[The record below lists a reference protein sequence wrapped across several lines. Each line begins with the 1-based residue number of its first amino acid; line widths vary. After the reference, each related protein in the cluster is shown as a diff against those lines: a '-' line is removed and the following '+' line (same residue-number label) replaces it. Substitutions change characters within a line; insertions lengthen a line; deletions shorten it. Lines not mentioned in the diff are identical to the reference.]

1 MSHGGQIAA
10 IKAENHTPE
19 SELEVLDGS
28 DEGALDFGDQRQT
41 GVVIKKNDRH
51 LSEFHRWY
59 REGRLILDPEW
70 QRNYVWAN
78 QRASRLVESFLI
90 DIPVPVVYL
99 AENKHGNYEVIDGL
113 QRLTSSFRFFEG
125 EYALSGLEILK
136 DLNGKYFK
144 DLDVRFQNKLW
155 NVTLRAVEL
164 APSTPKDLMFTIF
177 ERLNTWG
184 TALNEMEI
192 RNCLYRGSLNRS
204 IGQLSSLPEFIQC
217 ISQKNISR
225 RMDDRCLVLRFL
237 AFYERTY
244 LKATRGLKRFLNEF
258 LEVYREAKDEKLKEF
273 EQAFRKSMRASLTV
287 FGKNGFRLRQ
297 QDKRGQVEWAPRPN
311 AAIFQVIAVSFTQY
325 EPSQITRAADAVLE
339 EYLDVLATDP
349 SWVDSVTK
357 STGDADRI
365 GYAFQTWFER
375 LDKVLS
381 GFNTNDRK
389 RSFSHELKEGM
400 FQQSSTCAIC
410 GQNIKLL
417 NDAAMDHDL
426 HYWRAGHD
434 QR

>member
-41 GVVIKKNDRH
+41 GVVIKKNDRR

-59 REGRLILDPEW
+59 REGRLTLDPEW

-155 NVTLRAVEL
+155 DVTVRAVEL

-217 ISQKNISR
+217 ISQENISR
-225 RMDDRCLVLRFL
+225 RMDDRCLILRFL

-389 RSFSHELKEGM
+389 QSFSRELKEEM
-400 FQQSSTCAIC
+400 FRQSSTCAIC

-417 NDAAMDHDL
+417 NDAATDHAL

>member
-1 MSHGGQIAA
+1 MTRTDFRPRRIEMSHGGQIAA

-99 AENKHGNYEVIDGL
+99 AENKQGNYEVIDGL
-113 QRLTSSFRFFEG
+113 QRLTSSFRFLEG

-155 NVTLRAVEL
+155 DVTVRAVEL

-204 IGQLSSLPEFIQC
+204 IG
-217 ISQKNISR
+217 
-225 RMDDRCLVLRFL
+225 D
-237 AFYERTY
+237 
-244 LKATRGLKRFLNEF
+244 
-258 LEVYREAKDEKLKEF
+258 
-273 EQAFRKSMRASLTV
+273 RKST
-287 FGKNGFRLRQ
+287 RL
-297 QDKRGQVEWAPRPN
+297 N
-311 AAIFQVIAVSFTQY
+311 SSH
-325 EPSQITRAADAVLE
+325 SQISYAVFCLKKKKKRLTN
-339 EYLDVLATDP
+339 LDEHA
-349 SWVDSVTK
+349 
-357 STGDADRI
+357 
-365 GYAFQTWFER
+365 
-375 LDKVLS
+375 
-381 GFNTNDRK
+381 
-389 RSFSHELKEGM
+389 
-400 FQQSSTCAIC
+400 
-410 GQNIKLL
+410 
-417 NDAAMDHDL
+417 
-426 HYWRAGHD
+426 
-434 QR
+434 

>member
-1 MSHGGQIAA
+1 MSYGGQIAA
-10 IKAENHTPE
+10 IKAENHTAE
-19 SELEVLDGS
+19 SKLEVLDGS

-41 GVVIKKNDRH
+41 GVVIEKNDRS

-99 AENKHGNYEVIDGL
+99 AENKQGNYEVIDGL

-217 ISQKNISR
+217 ISQENISR
-225 RMDDRCLVLRFL
+225 RMDDRCLILRFL

-297 QDKRGQVEWAPRPN
+297 QDKRGQGEWAHRPN
-311 AAIFQVIAVSFTQY
+311 AAIFQVIAVSFTKY
-325 EPSQITRAADAVLE
+325 EASQITRAADAVFE

-357 STGDADRI
+357 STGDSDRI
-365 GYAFQTWFER
+365 GYAFETWFER
-375 LDKVLS
+375 LDRVLS
-381 GFNTNDRK
+381 GFNTNGRK
-389 RSFSHELKEGM
+389 QSFSRELKEEM
-400 FQQSSTCAIC
+400 FQQRSTCTIC